1 MKPANNCCGF
11 FTLLFGVEV
20 ICLINLIQA
29 IATVALV
36 SSTEVISIGGVKI
49 PPLTQV
55 LYGAWC
61 LIGIPIVIN
70 AGLGAVYRVE
80 GQLRFYFYYLSLQLV
95 LTTAYFIAMLFEGD
109 VCSTVVSVDLQRM
122 GSSMVCGFTDAFA
135 IFWMLI
141 NIGFFVYL
149 IYIIWSAAEHV
160 SMSFFPDLVAYKQRL
175 HGQVGQPIAQPV
187 TVKPP
192 AHLMP
197 DIMRSRQQA
206 DGLANQAAAD
216 FNRISQHVDAL
227 GR

>member
-122 GSSMVCGFTDAFA
+122 GWLHGCVRDLLDADQ
-135 IFWMLI
+135 L
-141 NIGFFVYL
+141 GFFVYL